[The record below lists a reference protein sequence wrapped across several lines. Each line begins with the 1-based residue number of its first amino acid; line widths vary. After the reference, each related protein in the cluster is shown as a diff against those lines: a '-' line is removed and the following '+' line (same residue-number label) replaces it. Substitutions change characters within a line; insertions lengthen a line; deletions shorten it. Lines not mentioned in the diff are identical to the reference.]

1 MKKIITAV
9 LCASLLGLSACSAT
23 APTASPA
30 SVSPTPSAAVAPTP
44 SPAAQPES
52 TESQIVEK
60 SFPVTVDETIDTL
73 SNYVKDYVQVLP
85 ADMKVE
91 TTEKESE
98 GSSVAGTSYSYIPY
112 DGVTIPLLDSKETG
126 NVQSVTMIVSLDK
139 LTEENST
146 DVLLYL
152 GALVGLFEP
161 DTDTLTLVDDELDI
175 VNATS
180 SGKALNLSTG
190 TCAKYMYMV
199 SDGIAMLSIDPI

>member
-1 MKKIITAV
+1 M
-9 LCASLLGLSACSAT
+9 
-23 APTASPA
+23 
-30 SVSPTPSAAVAPTP
+30 
-44 SPAAQPES
+44 
-52 TESQIVEK
+52 
-60 SFPVTVDETIDTL
+60 
-73 SNYVKDYVQVLP
+73 
-85 ADMKVE
+85 
-91 TTEKESE
+91 
-98 GSSVAGTSYSYIPY
+98 
-112 DGVTIPLLDSKETG
+112 
-126 NVQSVTMIVSLDK
+126 
-139 LTEENST
+139 TEENST